1 MTAPATTSREATT
14 QATPV
19 LEVRAVS
26 ASYGDV
32 QALWDISF
40 AVPEGS
46 VTTLLGSNGAGKTT
60 TLKVISGILPPREG
74 EVLLGGDR
82 IDGRS
87 PHSVVEL
94 GVIQV
99 PEGRH
104 LWPNMSVEEN
114 LMLGAYA
121 RRARP
126 ERARSLREVY
136 ELFPRLRE
144 RRAQLAGTLSG
155 GEQQMAAI
163 GRGLMGR
170 PKVLMLDEPSL
181 GLAPI
186 LVDEVF
192 RVIKEI
198 VALGTTVLLVE
209 QNVHRALEAASLASV
224 LESGRVVISGS
235 AADIANDPKVKSA
248 YLGL

>member
-1 MTAPATTSREATT
+1 MTAPATTSREPTT
-14 QATPV
+14 GATPV

-60 TLKVISGILPPREG
+60 TLKVISGILSPRGG
-74 EVLLGGDR
+74 EVLLDGDR